1 MNSTLEL
8 FLNQN
13 NKALAL
19 LDKLRVFLEQ
29 GAALGVN
36 IDPTLLSKLE
46 HASQNLANDK
56 LKIALIGGFSEG
68 KTSIAAAWM
77 ERLDKSS
84 MNISQ
89 QESSNEVKVYEVDDN
104 FVLIDTPGLFGFKE
118 QYNADINAME
128 KYKDI
133 TRKYVSEAHLVLY
146 VMNSTNPIK
155 DSHKDDLNWLFRTLD
170 LLPRTVFVLSRFDE
184 VADVEDEA
192 SYAQHL
198 QVKRN
203 NVESRLRES
212 IDASD
217 AEVAALS
224 IVAVAANPFDMG
236 TDYWLERLGQFKTLS
251 HIASLQQATASK
263 IQSSGGPAA
272 IVDQARKSVI
282 LDVLHKELPVAVEN
296 DQRLGDEVERLSG
309 VSRTL
314 SRQLVGA
321 KSQIGEV
328 RIGLRDFVSRYFS
341 GLIMRTEGL
350 TQETFKEFFEREI
363 GRDGVMVTTRLQN
376 EFDRQLNG
384 VSQELSRMRL
394 SFDSE
399 IDHFNTNVINLGKQ
413 GVNYVIKGNLINNGS
428 ILAAR
433 DGIVNVAK
441 TLGVDL
447 GKALKFKP
455 WGAINLAKNLN
466 GILSVAGLALEAWD
480 SYERKKREDQFR
492 QAIAEM
498 VDNFNNQREELL
510 TMIQDVSFE
519 ERFFPDYASLD
530 ANAADV
536 QVAID
541 TQKRLREQ
549 FKEWRQSGELIEAE
563 FTRIEG
569 YDHNEH
575 DVREPLVNGFSKGPR
590 NLRGEWRPGASAPGR
605 CRRRLWPIRAD
616 DGVAHTR
623 RAGA

>member
-272 IVDQARKSVI
+272 VVDQARKSVI

-519 ERFFPDYASLD
+519 ERFFP
-530 ANAADV
+530 
-536 QVAID
+536 I
-541 TQKRLREQ
+541 TPRLMPMPQTFRSPSIRR
-549 FKEWRQSGELIEAE
+549 KGC
-563 FTRIEG
+563 
-569 YDHNEH
+569 
-575 DVREPLVNGFSKGPR
+575 VNNSR
-590 NLRGEWRPGASAPGR
+590 NGAK
-605 CRRRLWPIRAD
+605 
-616 DGVAHTR
+616 
-623 RAGA
+623 AGN

>member
-272 IVDQARKSVI
+272 VVDQARKSVI

-399 IDHFNTNVINLGKQ
+399 INHFNTNVINLGKQ

-569 YDHNEH
+569 
-575 DVREPLVNGFSKGPR
+575 
-590 NLRGEWRPGASAPGR
+590 
-605 CRRRLWPIRAD
+605 
-616 DGVAHTR
+616 
-623 RAGA
+623 

>member
-46 HASQNLANDK
+46 HASQNLAKDK

-118 QYNADINAME
+118 QYNPDINAME

-217 AEVAALS
+217 AEVATLS

-569 YDHNEH
+569 
-575 DVREPLVNGFSKGPR
+575 
-590 NLRGEWRPGASAPGR
+590 
-605 CRRRLWPIRAD
+605 
-616 DGVAHTR
+616 
-623 RAGA
+623 

>member
-46 HASQNLANDK
+46 HASQNLAKDK

-569 YDHNEH
+569 
-575 DVREPLVNGFSKGPR
+575 
-590 NLRGEWRPGASAPGR
+590 
-605 CRRRLWPIRAD
+605 
-616 DGVAHTR
+616 
-623 RAGA
+623 

>member
-19 LDKLRVFLEQ
+19 LDKLRVFLEK

-46 HASQNLANDK
+46 HASQNLSNDK

-217 AEVAALS
+217 AEVATLS

-569 YDHNEH
+569 
-575 DVREPLVNGFSKGPR
+575 
-590 NLRGEWRPGASAPGR
+590 
-605 CRRRLWPIRAD
+605 
-616 DGVAHTR
+616 
-623 RAGA
+623 

>member
-236 TDYWLERLGQFKTLS
+236 TDYWLERIEQFKTLS
-251 HIASLQQATASK
+251 HINNLQQATAGK
-263 IQSSGGPAA
+263 IQSSGGSAV
-272 IVDQARKSVI
+272 IVEQARKSVI

-296 DQRLGDEVERLSG
+296 DQRLGEEVERLSG
-309 VSRTL
+309 VGRTL
-314 SRQLVGA
+314 SRQLDGA
-321 KSQIGEV
+321 KGQIGEV
-328 RIGLRDFVSRYFS
+328 RIGLREFVTRYFS

-433 DGIVNVAK
+433 DGIVSVAK

-455 WGAINLAKNLN
+455 WGAVNLAKNLN

-510 TMIQDVSFE
+510 NMIQDVSFE

-541 TQKRLREQ
+541 TQKKLREQ
-549 FKEWRQSGELIEAE
+549 FREWRQTGELIEAE

-569 YDHNEH
+569 
-575 DVREPLVNGFSKGPR
+575 
-590 NLRGEWRPGASAPGR
+590 
-605 CRRRLWPIRAD
+605 
-616 DGVAHTR
+616 
-623 RAGA
+623 

>member
-1 MNSTLEL
+1 MNSTLER
-8 FLNQN
+8 FQNQN

-19 LDKLRVFLEQ
+19 LEKLRVFLEK
-29 GAALGVN
+29 GVALGVN
-36 IDPTLLSKLE
+36 IDPTLLSKLA

-118 QYNADINAME
+118 QFNADINAME

-155 DSHKDDLNWLFRTLD
+155 DSHQDDLKWLFRTLD
-170 LLPRTVFVLSRFDE
+170 LLPRTIFVLSRFDE

-212 IDASD
+212 IAASD
-217 AEVAALS
+217 SEVATLS
-224 IVAVAANPFDMG
+224 IIAVAANPFDMG
-236 TDYWLERLGQFKTLS
+236 TDYWLERIEQFKTLS
-251 HIASLQQATASK
+251 HIKNLQQATADK
-263 IQSSGGPAA
+263 IQSSGGSER
-272 IVDQARKSVI
+272 IVEQARKSVI
-282 LDVLHKELPVAVEN
+282 LDVLHKELPVAVAN
-296 DQRLGDEVERLSG
+296 DQRLGEEVERLSD
-309 VSRTL
+309 VNRTL
-314 SRQLVGA
+314 DRQLRNA

-328 RIGLRDFVSRYFS
+328 RIGLREFVTRYFS
-341 GLIMRTEGL
+341 GLIMRAEGL

-399 IDHFNTNVINLGKQ
+399 INHFNTNVISLGKQ
-413 GVNYVIKGNLINNGS
+413 GVNYVVKGNLINNGS

-433 DGIVNVAK
+433 DGIVSVAK

-447 GKALKFKP
+447 SKVLKFQP

-498 VDNFNNQREELL
+498 VDNFNIQREELL
-510 TMIQDVSFE
+510 NMIQDASFV

-530 ANAADV
+530 ANAAEV
-536 QVAID
+536 QI
-541 TQKRLREQ
+541 TIEMQNKLREQ
-549 FKEWRQSGELIEAE
+549 FQEWRQTGELIEAE
-563 FTRIEG
+563 FTRIE
-569 YDHNEH
+569 D
-575 DVREPLVNGFSKGPR
+575 
-590 NLRGEWRPGASAPGR
+590 
-605 CRRRLWPIRAD
+605 
-616 DGVAHTR
+616 
-623 RAGA
+623 

>member
-1 MNSTLEL
+1 MNSTLDL
-8 FLNQN
+8 FQNQN

-19 LDKLRVFLEQ
+19 LGKLQAFLKQ
-29 GAALGVN
+29 GAALGIN
-36 IDPTLLSKLE
+36 IDPTLLSKLA

-89 QESSNEVKVYEVDDN
+89 QESSNEVKIYDVDNN

-118 QYNADINAME
+118 QYNADIDAME

-184 VADVEDEA
+184 VADVEDED

-198 QVKRN
+198 QVKRS

-212 IDASD
+212 IGASD

-224 IVAVAANPFDMG
+224 IVAVSANPFDMG
-236 TDYWLERLGQFKTLS
+236 TDYWLERLTKFKALS
-251 HIASLQQATASK
+251 HIANLQEATAGK
-263 IQSSGGPAA
+263 IQSSGGPAE
-272 IVDQARKSVI
+272 VVEQARKSII
-282 LDVLHKELPVAVEN
+282 LDVLHKELPVAVSN
-296 DQRLGDEVERLSG
+296 DQRLGDEVERLTG
-309 VSRTL
+309 VNRTL
-314 SRQLVGA
+314 SRQLDGA
-321 KSQIGEV
+321 KGQIAEV
-328 RIGLRDFVSRYFS
+328 RVGLREFVSRYFA
-341 GLIMRTEGL
+341 GLIMRSEGL

-363 GRDGVMVTTRLQN
+363 GRDGIMVTTRLQN

-399 IDHFNTNVINLGKQ
+399 IDHFNSTVINFGKQ
-413 GVNYVIKGNLINNGS
+413 GVNYVVKGNLINNGS

-433 DGIVNVAK
+433 DGIVSVAK

-447 GKALKFKP
+447 GKTLKFKP
-455 WGAINLAKNLN
+455 WGAVNLAKNLN

-492 QAIAEM
+492 FAIAEM
-498 VDNFNNQREELL
+498 VENFNIQREELL
-510 TMIQDVSFE
+510 ALINDQSFE
-519 ERFFPDYASLD
+519 EQFFPDYASLQT
-530 ANAADV
+530 NAADV
-536 QVAID
+536 QNAIQ
-541 TQKRLREQ
+541 TQNHMREQ
-549 FKEWRQSGELIEAE
+549 FQEWRKNGELIEAE

-569 YDHNEH
+569 
-575 DVREPLVNGFSKGPR
+575 
-590 NLRGEWRPGASAPGR
+590 
-605 CRRRLWPIRAD
+605 
-616 DGVAHTR
+616 
-623 RAGA
+623 

>member
-46 HASQNLANDK
+46 HASQNLAKDK

-217 AEVAALS
+217 AEVATLS

-376 EFDRQLNG
+376 EFDRQLNR

-569 YDHNEH
+569 
-575 DVREPLVNGFSKGPR
+575 
-590 NLRGEWRPGASAPGR
+590 
-605 CRRRLWPIRAD
+605 
-616 DGVAHTR
+616 
-623 RAGA
+623 

>member
-19 LDKLRVFLEQ
+19 LDKLRVFLQQ
-29 GAALGVN
+29 GSALGVN

-118 QYNADINAME
+118 QYNADMNAME

-212 IDASD
+212 IGASD

-236 TDYWLERLGQFKTLS
+236 TDYWLGHLGQFKTLS
-251 HIASLQQATASK
+251 HIASLQQATAGK
-263 IQSSGGPAA
+263 IQSGGGPTA
-272 IVDQARKSVI
+272 IVEQARKSVI

-309 VSRTL
+309 VSNTL
-314 SRQLVGA
+314 NRQLVGA

-328 RIGLRDFVSRYFS
+328 RIGLREFISRYFS

-399 IDHFNTNVINLGKQ
+399 IDHFNTTVINMGKQ

-433 DGIVNVAK
+433 DGIVSVAK

-455 WGAINLAKNLN
+455 WGAVNLAKNLN

-510 TMIQDVSFE
+510 TMIEDVSFE
-519 ERFFPDYASLD
+519 ERFFPDYASLG

-549 FKEWRQSGELIEAE
+549 FQEWRQSGELIEAE

-569 YDHNEH
+569 
-575 DVREPLVNGFSKGPR
+575 
-590 NLRGEWRPGASAPGR
+590 
-605 CRRRLWPIRAD
+605 
-616 DGVAHTR
+616 
-623 RAGA
+623 

>member
-428 ILAAR
+428 IL
-433 DGIVNVAK
+433 
-441 TLGVDL
+441 
-447 GKALKFKP
+447 
-455 WGAINLAKNLN
+455 
-466 GILSVAGLALEAWD
+466 
-480 SYERKKREDQFR
+480 
-492 QAIAEM
+492 
-498 VDNFNNQREELL
+498 
-510 TMIQDVSFE
+510 
-519 ERFFPDYASLD
+519 
-530 ANAADV
+530 
-536 QVAID
+536 
-541 TQKRLREQ
+541 
-549 FKEWRQSGELIEAE
+549 
-563 FTRIEG
+563 
-569 YDHNEH
+569 
-575 DVREPLVNGFSKGPR
+575 
-590 NLRGEWRPGASAPGR
+590 
-605 CRRRLWPIRAD
+605 
-616 DGVAHTR
+616 
-623 RAGA
+623 

>member
-46 HASQNLANDK
+46 HASQNLAKDK

-118 QYNADINAME
+118 QFNADINAME

-569 YDHNEH
+569 
-575 DVREPLVNGFSKGPR
+575 
-590 NLRGEWRPGASAPGR
+590 
-605 CRRRLWPIRAD
+605 
-616 DGVAHTR
+616 
-623 RAGA
+623 

>member
-19 LDKLRVFLEQ
+19 LDKLRVFLEK

-118 QYNADINAME
+118 QFNADINAME

-184 VADVEDEA
+184 VSDVEDEA

-433 DGIVNVAK
+433 DGIVSVAK

-455 WGAINLAKNLN
+455 WGAVNLAKNLN

-480 SYERKKREDQFR
+480 SYERKKREDQFI

-498 VDNFNNQREELL
+498 VENFNNQREELL

-519 ERFFPDYASLD
+519 RRFFPDYASLD

-536 QVAID
+536 QIAID
-541 TQKRLREQ
+541 TQKGLREQ
-549 FKEWRQSGELIEAE
+549 FQEWRQSGELIEAE

-569 YDHNEH
+569 
-575 DVREPLVNGFSKGPR
+575 
-590 NLRGEWRPGASAPGR
+590 
-605 CRRRLWPIRAD
+605 
-616 DGVAHTR
+616 
-623 RAGA
+623 

>member
-8 FLNQN
+8 FLNRN

-19 LDKLRVFLEQ
+19 LGKLREFLEQ
-29 GAALGVN
+29 GSVLGVN

-46 HASQNLANDK
+46 HASQNLANEK

-118 QYNADINAME
+118 QYNADIDAVE

-198 QVKRN
+198 QVKRH

-212 IDASD
+212 IGANDT
-217 AEVAALS
+217 EVAALS

-251 HIASLQQATASK
+251 HIGTLQQATAGK
-263 IQSSGGPAA
+263 IQTSGGPAA
-272 IVDQARKSVI
+272 IVEQARKSVI

-296 DQRLGDEVERLSG
+296 DQRLGDEVERLTG

-314 SRQLVGA
+314 TRQLDGA
-321 KSQIGEV
+321 KGQIGEV
-328 RIGLRDFVSRYFS
+328 RIGLREFVSRYFS

-384 VSQELSRMRL
+384 VSQELGRMRL

-413 GVNYVIKGNLINNGS
+413 GVNYAIKGNLINNGS

-433 DGIVNVAK
+433 DGIVSVAK

-447 GKALKFKP
+447 GKVLKFSP
-455 WGAINLAKNLN
+455 WGAVNLAKNLN

-480 SYERKKREDQFR
+480 SYERKKREEQFR
-492 QAIAEM
+492 KAITEM
-498 VDNFNNQREELL
+498 VDNFNAQREELL
-510 TMIQDVSFE
+510 AMIQDASFE
-519 ERFFPDYASLD
+519 KNFFPDFALLG
-530 ANAADV
+530 ANVADV

-541 TQKRLREQ
+541 TQNKLREQ
-549 FKEWRQSGELIEAE
+549 FREWRESGELIEAE

-569 YDHNEH
+569 
-575 DVREPLVNGFSKGPR
+575 
-590 NLRGEWRPGASAPGR
+590 
-605 CRRRLWPIRAD
+605 
-616 DGVAHTR
+616 
-623 RAGA
+623 

>member
-8 FLNQN
+8 FLNKN
-13 NKALAL
+13 NKALGL

-217 AEVAALS
+217 AEVATLS

-569 YDHNEH
+569 
-575 DVREPLVNGFSKGPR
+575 
-590 NLRGEWRPGASAPGR
+590 
-605 CRRRLWPIRAD
+605 
-616 DGVAHTR
+616 
-623 RAGA
+623 

>member
-8 FLNQN
+8 FLNRN

-19 LDKLRVFLEQ
+19 LGKLREFLEQ
-29 GAALGVN
+29 GSVLGVN

-46 HASQNLANDK
+46 HASQNLANEK

-118 QYNADINAME
+118 QYNADIDAVE

-198 QVKRN
+198 QVKRH

-212 IDASD
+212 IGANDT
-217 AEVAALS
+217 EVAALS

-251 HIASLQQATASK
+251 HIGTLQQATAGK
-263 IQSSGGPAA
+263 IQTSGGPAA
-272 IVDQARKSVI
+272 IVEQARKSVI

-296 DQRLGDEVERLSG
+296 DQRLGDEVERLTG

-314 SRQLVGA
+314 TRQLDGA
-321 KSQIGEV
+321 KGQIGEV
-328 RIGLRDFVSRYFS
+328 RIGLREFVSRYFS

-384 VSQELSRMRL
+384 VSQELGRMRL

-413 GVNYVIKGNLINNGS
+413 GVNYAIKGNLINNGS

-433 DGIVNVAK
+433 DGIVSVAK

-447 GKALKFKP
+447 GKVLKFKP
-455 WGAINLAKNLN
+455 WGAVNLAKNLN

-480 SYERKKREDQFR
+480 SYERKKREEQFR
-492 QAIAEM
+492 KAITEM
-498 VDNFNNQREELL
+498 VDNFNAQREELL
-510 TMIQDVSFE
+510 AMIQDASFE
-519 ERFFPDYASLD
+519 KNFFPDFALLG
-530 ANAADV
+530 ANVADV

-541 TQKRLREQ
+541 TQNKLREQ
-549 FKEWRQSGELIEAE
+549 FREWRESGELIEAE

-569 YDHNEH
+569 
-575 DVREPLVNGFSKGPR
+575 
-590 NLRGEWRPGASAPGR
+590 
-605 CRRRLWPIRAD
+605 
-616 DGVAHTR
+616 
-623 RAGA
+623 

>member
-8 FLNQN
+8 FQNQN
-13 NKALAL
+13 NQALKL
-19 LDKLRVFLEQ
+19 LEKLREFLTQ

-56 LKIALIGGFSEG
+56 LKVALIGGFSEG

-84 MNISQ
+84 MDISQ
-89 QESSNEVKVYEVDDN
+89 RESSKEVKVYEVDNN

-118 QYNADINAME
+118 EYNSDIDAME

-192 SYAQHL
+192 SYTQHL
-198 QVKRN
+198 QIKRN

-212 IDASD
+212 IGATD

-236 TDYWLERLGQFKTLS
+236 TEYWLERLGQFKALS
-251 HIASLQQATASK
+251 HITSLQQATTGK

-272 IVDQARKSVI
+272 IVEQARKSVI
-282 LDVLHKELPVAVEN
+282 LDVLHKELPVAVAN

-314 SRQLVGA
+314 SRQLIGA
-321 KSQIGEV
+321 KGQIAEV
-328 RIGLRDFVSRYFS
+328 RSGLREFVSRYFA
-341 GLIMRTEGL
+341 GLIMRTQGL
-350 TQETFKEFFEREI
+350 TQETFNEFFEHEI

-399 IDHFNTNVINLGKQ
+399 INHFNTSVINLGKQ
-413 GVNYVIKGNLINNGS
+413 GVNYVVKGNLINNGS

-433 DGIVNVAK
+433 DGIVSVAK
-441 TLGVDL
+441 TFGVDL
-447 GKALKFKP
+447 AKTLKFKP
-455 WGAINLAKNLN
+455 WGAVNLAKNLN

-480 SYERKKREDQFR
+480 SYERNKREEQFR
-492 QAIAEM
+492 SAIGEM
-498 VDNFNNQREELL
+498 VENFNNQREELL
-510 TMIQDVSFE
+510 ALINDPSFE
-519 ERFFPDYASLD
+519 TQFFPDYASLQS
-530 ANAADV
+530 NAADV
-536 QVAID
+536 ETAIQ
-541 TQKRLREQ
+541 TQNQLRGQ
-549 FKEWRQSGELIEAE
+549 FQEWRQSGELIEAQ

-569 YDHNEH
+569 
-575 DVREPLVNGFSKGPR
+575 
-590 NLRGEWRPGASAPGR
+590 
-605 CRRRLWPIRAD
+605 
-616 DGVAHTR
+616 
-623 RAGA
+623 

>member
-19 LDKLRVFLEQ
+19 LDKLLVFLEQ

-212 IDASD
+212 IGASD

-433 DGIVNVAK
+433 DGIVSVAK

-455 WGAINLAKNLN
+455 WGAVNLAKNLN

-510 TMIQDVSFE
+510 NMIQDVSFE

-541 TQKRLREQ
+541 TQKKLREQ
-549 FKEWRQSGELIEAE
+549 FREWRQTGELIEAE

-569 YDHNEH
+569 
-575 DVREPLVNGFSKGPR
+575 
-590 NLRGEWRPGASAPGR
+590 
-605 CRRRLWPIRAD
+605 
-616 DGVAHTR
+616 
-623 RAGA
+623 

>member
-19 LDKLRVFLEQ
+19 LGKLRVFLEQ
-29 GAALGVN
+29 GLALGVN

-46 HASQNLANDK
+46 HASQNLADEK

-89 QESSNEVKVYEVDDN
+89 QESSSEVKVYEVDDN

-118 QYNADINAME
+118 QYNADIDAVE

-198 QVKRN
+198 QVKRH

-212 IDASD
+212 IGAND

-236 TDYWLERLGQFKTLS
+236 TDYWLERLGQFKALS
-251 HIASLQQATASK
+251 HIGTLQQATAGK
-263 IQSSGGPAA
+263 IQSSGGPTA
-272 IVDQARKSVI
+272 IVEQARKSVI

-296 DQRLGDEVERLSG
+296 DQRLGDEVERLAG

-314 SRQLVGA
+314 TRQLDGA
-321 KSQIGEV
+321 KGQIGEV
-328 RIGLRDFVSRYFS
+328 RIGLREFVTRYFS

-399 IDHFNTNVINLGKQ
+399 IEHFNTNVINFGKQ

-433 DGIVNVAK
+433 DGIVSVAK

-455 WGAINLAKNLN
+455 WGAVNLAKNLN
-466 GILSVAGLALEAWD
+466 GILSVAGLALEVWD
-480 SYERKKREDQFR
+480 SYERKKREEQFR
-492 QAIAEM
+492 KAITEM
-498 VDNFNNQREELL
+498 VDNFNTQREELL
-510 TMIQDVSFE
+510 AMIQDASFE
-519 ERFFPDYASLD
+519 KNFFPDFALLA

-536 QVAID
+536 QVAIN
-541 TQKRLREQ
+541 TQNKLREQ
-549 FKEWRQSGELIEAE
+549 FREWRESGELIEAE

-569 YDHNEH
+569 
-575 DVREPLVNGFSKGPR
+575 
-590 NLRGEWRPGASAPGR
+590 
-605 CRRRLWPIRAD
+605 
-616 DGVAHTR
+616 
-623 RAGA
+623 

>member
-1 MNSTLEL
+1 MNSTLER
-8 FLNQN
+8 FQNQN

-19 LDKLRVFLEQ
+19 LEKLRGFLEK
-29 GAALGVN
+29 GVALGVN
-36 IDPTLLSKLE
+36 IDPTLLSKLA

-118 QYNADINAME
+118 QFNADINAME

-155 DSHKDDLNWLFRTLD
+155 DSHQDDLKWLFRTLD
-170 LLPRTVFVLSRFDE
+170 LLPRTIFVLSRFDE

-212 IDASD
+212 IAASD
-217 AEVAALS
+217 SEVATLS
-224 IVAVAANPFDMG
+224 IIAVAANPFDMG
-236 TDYWLERLGQFKTLS
+236 TDYWLERIEQFKTLS
-251 HIASLQQATASK
+251 HIKNLQQATADK
-263 IQSSGGPAA
+263 IQSSGGSER
-272 IVDQARKSVI
+272 IVEQARKSVI
-282 LDVLHKELPVAVEN
+282 LDVLHKELPVAVAN
-296 DQRLGDEVERLSG
+296 DQRLGEEVERLSD
-309 VSRTL
+309 VNRTL
-314 SRQLVGA
+314 DRQLRNA

-328 RIGLRDFVSRYFS
+328 RIGLREFVTRYFS
-341 GLIMRTEGL
+341 GLIMRAEGL

-399 IDHFNTNVINLGKQ
+399 INHFNTNVISLGKQ
-413 GVNYVIKGNLINNGS
+413 GVNYVVKGNLINNGS

-433 DGIVNVAK
+433 DGIVSVAK

-447 GKALKFKP
+447 SKVLKFQP

-498 VDNFNNQREELL
+498 VDNFNIQREELL
-510 TMIQDVSFE
+510 NMIQDASFV

-530 ANAADV
+530 ANAAEV
-536 QVAID
+536 QI
-541 TQKRLREQ
+541 TIEMQNKLREQ
-549 FKEWRQSGELIEAE
+549 FQEWRQTGELIEAE
-563 FTRIEG
+563 FTRIE
-569 YDHNEH
+569 D
-575 DVREPLVNGFSKGPR
+575 
-590 NLRGEWRPGASAPGR
+590 
-605 CRRRLWPIRAD
+605 
-616 DGVAHTR
+616 
-623 RAGA
+623 

>member
-46 HASQNLANDK
+46 HASQSLANDK

-236 TDYWLERLGQFKTLS
+236 TDYWLERLGQFETLS
-251 HIASLQQATASK
+251 HIASLQQATASQ

-296 DQRLGDEVERLSG
+296 DQRLGDEVERLSS

-350 TQETFKEFFEREI
+350 TQQTFKEFFEREI

-541 TQKRLREQ
+541 TQKRLRGQ

-569 YDHNEH
+569 
-575 DVREPLVNGFSKGPR
+575 
-590 NLRGEWRPGASAPGR
+590 
-605 CRRRLWPIRAD
+605 
-616 DGVAHTR
+616 
-623 RAGA
+623 

>member
-170 LLPRTVFVLSRFDE
+170 LLPRTIFVLSRFDE
-184 VADVEDEA
+184 VADVEDET

-212 IDASD
+212 IGASD

-236 TDYWLERLGQFKTLS
+236 TDYWLERVEQFKTLS
-251 HIASLQQATASK
+251 HISSLQQATAEK
-263 IQSSGGPAA
+263 IQSSGGSAV
-272 IVDQARKSVI
+272 IVEQARKSVI

-296 DQRLGDEVERLSG
+296 DQRLGEEVERLSG

-314 SRQLVGA
+314 SRQLDGA
-321 KSQIGEV
+321 KGQIAEV
-328 RIGLRDFVSRYFS
+328 RIGLREFVTRYFS

-399 IDHFNTNVINLGKQ
+399 INHFNTNVINLGKQ

-433 DGIVNVAK
+433 DGIVSVAK

-455 WGAINLAKNLN
+455 WGAVNLAKNLN

-536 QVAID
+536 QIAID

-549 FKEWRQSGELIEAE
+549 FQEWRQSGELIEAE

-569 YDHNEH
+569 
-575 DVREPLVNGFSKGPR
+575 
-590 NLRGEWRPGASAPGR
+590 
-605 CRRRLWPIRAD
+605 
-616 DGVAHTR
+616 
-623 RAGA
+623 

>member
-1 MNSTLEL
+1 
-8 FLNQN
+8 
-13 NKALAL
+13 
-19 LDKLRVFLEQ
+19 
-29 GAALGVN
+29 
-36 IDPTLLSKLE
+36 
-46 HASQNLANDK
+46 
-56 LKIALIGGFSEG
+56 
-68 KTSIAAAWM
+68 
-77 ERLDKSS
+77 
-84 MNISQ
+84 
-89 QESSNEVKVYEVDDN
+89 
-104 FVLIDTPGLFGFKE
+104 
-118 QYNADINAME
+118 
-128 KYKDI
+128 
-133 TRKYVSEAHLVLY
+133 
-146 VMNSTNPIK
+146 
-155 DSHKDDLNWLFRTLD
+155 
-170 LLPRTVFVLSRFDE
+170 
-184 VADVEDEA
+184 
-192 SYAQHL
+192 
-198 QVKRN
+198 
-203 NVESRLRES
+203 
-212 IDASD
+212 
-217 AEVAALS
+217 
-224 IVAVAANPFDMG
+224 
-236 TDYWLERLGQFKTLS
+236 
-251 HIASLQQATASK
+251 
-263 IQSSGGPAA
+263 
-272 IVDQARKSVI
+272 
-282 LDVLHKELPVAVEN
+282 
-296 DQRLGDEVERLSG
+296 
-309 VSRTL
+309 
-314 SRQLVGA
+314 
-321 KSQIGEV
+321 
-328 RIGLRDFVSRYFS
+328 
-341 GLIMRTEGL
+341 MRTEGL

-399 IDHFNTNVINLGKQ
+399 INHFNTNVINLGKQ

-569 YDHNEH
+569 
-575 DVREPLVNGFSKGPR
+575 
-590 NLRGEWRPGASAPGR
+590 
-605 CRRRLWPIRAD
+605 
-616 DGVAHTR
+616 
-623 RAGA
+623 

>member
-46 HASQNLANDK
+46 HASQNLAKDK

-217 AEVAALS
+217 AEVATLS

-272 IVDQARKSVI
+272 VVDQARKSVI

-569 YDHNEH
+569 
-575 DVREPLVNGFSKGPR
+575 
-590 NLRGEWRPGASAPGR
+590 
-605 CRRRLWPIRAD
+605 
-616 DGVAHTR
+616 
-623 RAGA
+623 

>member
-350 TQETFKEFFEREI
+350 TQETFREFFEREI

-433 DGIVNVAK
+433 DGIVSVAK

-455 WGAINLAKNLN
+455 WGAVNLAKNLN

-480 SYERKKREDQFR
+480 SYERKKREDQFI

-498 VDNFNNQREELL
+498 VENFNNQREELL

-536 QVAID
+536 QIAID
-541 TQKRLREQ
+541 TQKGLREQ
-549 FKEWRQSGELIEAE
+549 FQEWRQSGELIEAE

-569 YDHNEH
+569 
-575 DVREPLVNGFSKGPR
+575 
-590 NLRGEWRPGASAPGR
+590 
-605 CRRRLWPIRAD
+605 
-616 DGVAHTR
+616 
-623 RAGA
+623 

>member
-1 MNSTLEL
+1 MNSTLER
-8 FLNQN
+8 FQNQN

-19 LDKLRVFLEQ
+19 LEKLRGFLEK
-29 GAALGVN
+29 GVALGVN
-36 IDPTLLSKLE
+36 IDPTLLSKLA

-118 QYNADINAME
+118 QFNADINAME

-155 DSHKDDLNWLFRTLD
+155 DSHQDDLKWLFRTLD
-170 LLPRTVFVLSRFDE
+170 LLPRTIFVLSRFDE

-212 IDASD
+212 IAASD
-217 AEVAALS
+217 SEVATLS
-224 IVAVAANPFDMG
+224 IIAVAANPFDMG
-236 TDYWLERLGQFKTLS
+236 TDYWLERIEQFKTLS
-251 HIASLQQATASK
+251 HIKNLQQATADK
-263 IQSSGGPAA
+263 IQSSGGSER
-272 IVDQARKSVI
+272 IVEQARKSVI
-282 LDVLHKELPVAVEN
+282 LDVLHKELPVAVAN
-296 DQRLGDEVERLSG
+296 DQRLGEEVERLSD
-309 VSRTL
+309 VNRTL
-314 SRQLVGA
+314 DRQLRNA

-328 RIGLRDFVSRYFS
+328 RIGLREFVTRYFS
-341 GLIMRTEGL
+341 GLIMRAEGL

-399 IDHFNTNVINLGKQ
+399 INHFNTNVISLGKQ
-413 GVNYVIKGNLINNGS
+413 GVNYVVKGNLINNGS

-433 DGIVNVAK
+433 DGIVSVAK

-447 GKALKFKP
+447 SKVLKFQP

-498 VDNFNNQREELL
+498 VDNFNIQREELL
-510 TMIQDVSFE
+510 NMIQDASFV

-530 ANAADV
+530 ANAAEV
-536 QVAID
+536 QVTIEM
-541 TQKRLREQ
+541 QKKLREQ
-549 FKEWRQSGELIEAE
+549 FQEWRQTGELIEAE
-563 FTRIEG
+563 FTRIE
-569 YDHNEH
+569 D
-575 DVREPLVNGFSKGPR
+575 
-590 NLRGEWRPGASAPGR
+590 
-605 CRRRLWPIRAD
+605 
-616 DGVAHTR
+616 
-623 RAGA
+623 

>member
-19 LDKLRVFLEQ
+19 LGKLQVFLEQ
-29 GAALGVN
+29 GLALGVN

-46 HASQNLANDK
+46 HASQNLADEK

-118 QYNADINAME
+118 QYNADIDAVE

-184 VADVEDEA
+184 VADVEDES

-198 QVKRN
+198 QVKRH
-203 NVESRLRES
+203 NVENRLRES
-212 IDASD
+212 IGAND

-251 HIASLQQATASK
+251 HIGTLQQATAGK

-272 IVDQARKSVI
+272 IVEQARKSVI

-296 DQRLGDEVERLSG
+296 DQRLGDEVERLTG

-314 SRQLVGA
+314 TRQLDGA
-321 KSQIGEV
+321 KGQIGEV
-328 RIGLRDFVSRYFS
+328 RIGLREFVTRYFS
-341 GLIMRTEGL
+341 GLIMRAEGL

-433 DGIVNVAK
+433 DGIVSVAK

-455 WGAINLAKNLN
+455 WGAVNLAKNLN

-480 SYERKKREDQFR
+480 SYERKKREEQFR
-492 QAIAEM
+492 KAITEM
-498 VDNFNNQREELL
+498 VDNFNTQREELL
-510 TMIQDVSFE
+510 AMIQDASFE
-519 ERFFPDYASLD
+519 KNFFPDFALLG

-541 TQKRLREQ
+541 TQNKLREQ
-549 FKEWRQSGELIEAE
+549 FREWRESGELIEAE

-569 YDHNEH
+569 
-575 DVREPLVNGFSKGPR
+575 
-590 NLRGEWRPGASAPGR
+590 
-605 CRRRLWPIRAD
+605 
-616 DGVAHTR
+616 
-623 RAGA
+623 

>member
-46 HASQNLANDK
+46 HASQNLANNK

-433 DGIVNVAK
+433 DGIVSVAK

-455 WGAINLAKNLN
+455 WGAVNLAKNLN

-480 SYERKKREDQFR
+480 SYERKKREDQFI

-498 VDNFNNQREELL
+498 VENFNNQREELL

-536 QVAID
+536 QIAID
-541 TQKRLREQ
+541 TQKGLREQ
-549 FKEWRQSGELIEAE
+549 FQEWRQSGELIEAE

-569 YDHNEH
+569 
-575 DVREPLVNGFSKGPR
+575 
-590 NLRGEWRPGASAPGR
+590 
-605 CRRRLWPIRAD
+605 
-616 DGVAHTR
+616 
-623 RAGA
+623 

>member
-510 TMIQDVSFE
+510 TIIQDVSFE

-549 FKEWRQSGELIEAE
+549 FKEWRQSGELMEAE

-569 YDHNEH
+569 
-575 DVREPLVNGFSKGPR
+575 
-590 NLRGEWRPGASAPGR
+590 
-605 CRRRLWPIRAD
+605 
-616 DGVAHTR
+616 
-623 RAGA
+623 

>member
-29 GAALGVN
+29 GVALGVN

-118 QYNADINAME
+118 QFNADINAME

-133 TRKYVSEAHLVLY
+133 TRKYVSAAHLVLY

-198 QVKRN
+198 QVKRS

-212 IDASD
+212 IGASD

-236 TDYWLERLGQFKTLS
+236 TDYWLERIEQFKTLS
-251 HIASLQQATASK
+251 HINNLQQATARK
-263 IQSSGGPAA
+263 IQSSGGSAV
-272 IVDQARKSVI
+272 IVEQARKSVI

-296 DQRLGDEVERLSG
+296 DQRLGEEVERLSG

-314 SRQLVGA
+314 SRQLDGA
-321 KSQIGEV
+321 KGQIGEV
-328 RIGLRDFVSRYFS
+328 RIGLREFVTRYFS

-433 DGIVNVAK
+433 DGIVSVAK

-455 WGAINLAKNLN
+455 WGAVNLAKNLN

-510 TMIQDVSFE
+510 NMIQDVSFE

-541 TQKRLREQ
+541 TQKKLREQ
-549 FKEWRQSGELIEAE
+549 FREWRQTGELIEAE

-569 YDHNEH
+569 
-575 DVREPLVNGFSKGPR
+575 
-590 NLRGEWRPGASAPGR
+590 
-605 CRRRLWPIRAD
+605 
-616 DGVAHTR
+616 
-623 RAGA
+623 

>member
-19 LDKLRVFLEQ
+19 LDKLRVFLEK
-29 GAALGVN
+29 GTALGVN

-46 HASQNLANDK
+46 HASQNLVNDK

-118 QYNADINAME
+118 QFNADINAME

-198 QVKRN
+198 QVKRS

-212 IDASD
+212 IGASD

-236 TDYWLERLGQFKTLS
+236 TDYWLERIEQFKTLS
-251 HIASLQQATASK
+251 HINNLQQATAGK
-263 IQSSGGPAA
+263 IQSSGGSAV
-272 IVDQARKSVI
+272 IVEQARKSVI

-296 DQRLGDEVERLSG
+296 DQRLGEEVERLSG

-314 SRQLVGA
+314 SRQLDGA
-321 KSQIGEV
+321 KGQIGEV
-328 RIGLRDFVSRYFS
+328 RIGLREFVTRYFS

-433 DGIVNVAK
+433 DGIVSVAK
-441 TLGVDL
+441 TLGMDL

-455 WGAINLAKNLN
+455 WGAVNLAKNLN

-510 TMIQDVSFE
+510 NMIQDVSFE

-541 TQKRLREQ
+541 TQKKLREQ
-549 FKEWRQSGELIEAE
+549 FREWRQTGELIEAE

-569 YDHNEH
+569 
-575 DVREPLVNGFSKGPR
+575 
-590 NLRGEWRPGASAPGR
+590 
-605 CRRRLWPIRAD
+605 
-616 DGVAHTR
+616 
-623 RAGA
+623 